1 MAVSFTNNFPM
12 SILEGPQ
19 LLGLLPILC
28 MALTAITTMLLS
40 TLREKGRAVG
50 FAMLIIGSV
59 AAVASALVYPM
70 HEAVVLL
77 DGVLVF
83 DRLSQ
88 VFSVLCIFAGL
99 LAGMLTLGFD
109 EREGLQPEYFSLI
122 AYAVVGMLAMV
133 STRNLVF
140 FFVAL
145 ELMSLAVYVLVSM
158 HRASP
163 MAAEAGLKY
172 FLLGGAASA
181 VLLYGASIIYGT
193 TGSLEVDGIRAAF
206 QSQWNGKLPLLPIV
220 GIGLFSVGFLF
231 KIGAFPF
238 HVWVPDVYT
247 GAATPV
253 TGFMISAVK
262 AAATGAMLRMSLEL
276 FAIPVANTPVLN
288 IILCVITV
296 ATLVFGSIVGARQN
310 RLKRLFA
317 YSTIVHTGYVLL
329 GFLALLSG
337 GEGAKDA
344 ASSIVAYTIFYV
356 VMNLGAFA
364 ILTMISPQHDDDLTL
379 DHLTGLGARR
389 PVLAFAMSVFLLS
402 MAGIP
407 PTAGFF
413 GKYYLFSAA
422 LASGYTGITIVA
434 AFASVVSAVIY
445 LRPMFYMYFK
455 ESEESF
461 QTLPSNWL
469 GSNIVVGL
477 SLFLTVMM
485 GLLPAWFSKL
495 L

>member
-1 MAVSFTNNFPM
+1 MSFSNEFIM
-12 SILEGPQ
+12 SVIEGPQ
-19 LLGLLPILC
+19 WLGLLPIIC
-28 MALTAITTMLLS
+28 MTLTAITTLLLS
-40 TLREKGRAVG
+40 PLRLQGRAAA
-50 FAMLIIGSV
+50 FAMLLIGSIASV
-59 AAVASALVYPM
+59 AAT
-70 HEAVVLL
+70 VVFPFENTIVIL

-88 VFSVLCIFAGL
+88 MFSAICALAGL
-99 LAGMLTLGFD
+99 SAALMTLGFD
-109 EREGLQPEYFSLI
+109 EREGLQTEYFSLI
-122 AYAVVGMLAMV
+122 AFAVVGMMAMV

-140 FFVAL
+140 FFVSL
-145 ELMSLAVYVLVSM
+145 ELMSLAIYVLVSM
-158 HRASP
+158 HRQSS

-181 VLLYGASIIYGT
+181 VLLYGASILYGT
-193 TGSLEVDGIRAAF
+193 TGHLDVEGIRNAF
-206 QSQWNGKLPLLPIV
+206 QSQWNGKLPLLPLV
-220 GIGLFSVGFLF
+220 GLGLFSIGFLF

-238 HVWVPDVYT
+238 HVWIPDVYT

-253 TGFMISAVK
+253 TGFMITAVK
-262 AAATGAMLRMSLEL
+262 AAATGALLRMSLEL
-276 FAIPVANTPVLN
+276 FALPVANQPFLVGVLSA
-288 IILCVITV
+288 III
-296 ATLVFGSIVGARQN
+296 ATLIFGSLVGVRQT
-310 RLKRLFA
+310 RLKRMFA

-344 ASSIVAYTIFYV
+344 ASAIVSYTIFYV

-364 ILTMISPQHDDDLTL
+364 ILTMVSPKDNDDLTL
-379 DHLTGLGARR
+379 NQLTGLGSRR
-389 PVLAFAMSVFLLS
+389 PMLAFAMSVFLLS

-422 LASGYTGITIVA
+422 LASGYTGLTIVA
-434 AFASVVSAVIY
+434 ALASVVSALIY
-445 LRPMFYMYFK
+445 LRPMVYMYMT

-461 QTLPSNWL
+461 QTVPSGWF
-469 GSNIVVGL
+469 GSNFIVAL
-477 SLFLTVMM
+477 SLFLTVAM
-485 GLLPAWFSKL
+485 GLWPSWFAKL

>member
-1 MAVSFTNNFPM
+1 MSFSSMFPM
-12 SILEGPQ
+12 NFIEGQQWLGILP
-19 LLGLLPILC
+19 LFC
-28 MALTAITTMLLS
+28 MTLTAIATLLLS
-40 TLREKGRAVG
+40 ALRHQGRAVA
-50 FAMLIIGSV
+50 FAMLLIGSI
-59 AAVASALVYPM
+59 AAVAST
-70 HEAVVLL
+70 VVFPFQDTIVIL

-88 VFSVLCIFAGL
+88 VFSAICVLAGL
-99 LAGMLTLGFD
+99 AAALMTLGFD
-109 EREGLQPEYFSLI
+109 EREELQPEYFSLI
-122 AYAVVGMLAMV
+122 AFAVVGMLAMV

-140 FFVAL
+140 FFISL

-158 HRASP
+158 HRQSP

-181 VLLYGASIIYGT
+181 VLLYGASILYGT
-193 TGSLEVDGIRAAF
+193 TGSLDVTGIREAF
-206 QSQWNGKLPLLPIV
+206 QSQWNGHLPLLPLV
-220 GIGLFSVGFLF
+220 GLGLFSVGFLF

-238 HVWVPDVYT
+238 HVWIPDVYT

-262 AAATGAMLRMSLEL
+262 AAATGALLRMCLEL
-276 FAIPVANTPVLN
+276 FVGPVSTEPTLVV
-288 IILCVITV
+288 IISAITV
-296 ATLVFGSIVGARQN
+296 ATLLFGSLVGVRQT
-310 RLKRLFA
+310 RLKRIFA

-329 GFLALLSG
+329 GFLALLGG

-344 ASSIVAYTIFYV
+344 ASSIVSYTIFYV

-364 ILTMISPQHDDDLTL
+364 VLTMISPKDNDDLTL
-379 DHLTGLGARR
+379 DQLTGLGRRR
-389 PVLAFAMSVFLLS
+389 PMLAFAMSVFLLS

-422 LASGYTGITIVA
+422 LSSGYVWLTIVA
-434 AFASVVSAVIY
+434 ALASVVSAVIY
-445 LRPMFYMYFK
+445 LRPMVYMYMK

-461 QTLPSNWL
+461 QVVPTSWL
-469 GSNIVVGL
+469 GSNIIVVL

-485 GLLPAWFSKL
+485 GLLPAWFSNL

>member
-1 MAVSFTNNFPM
+1 MAVSFSNMFPM
-12 SILEGPQ
+12 FFIQ
-19 LLGLLPILC
+19 DHQWLGVLPILC
-28 MALTAITTMLLS
+28 MTLTAIATLLLS
-40 TLREKGRAVG
+40 SLRLQGRAAA
-50 FAMLIIGSV
+50 FAMLLIGCI
-59 AAVASALVYPM
+59 AAVASTVVFPF
-70 HEAVVLL
+70 HETIVIL

-88 VFSVLCIFAGL
+88 VFSAICALTGL
-99 LAGMLTLGFD
+99 SAALMSLGFD
-109 EREGLQPEYFSLI
+109 EREGLQTEFFTLI
-122 AYAVVGMLAMV
+122 AFAVVGMMAMV

-145 ELMSLAVYVLVSM
+145 ELMSLAIYVLVSM
-158 HRASP
+158 HRQSP

-181 VLLYGASIIYGT
+181 VLLYGASILYGT
-193 TGSLEVDGIRAAF
+193 TGHLDTDGIRTAF
-206 QSQWNGKLPLLPIV
+206 QNQWNGKLPVLPLV
-220 GIGLFSVGFLF
+220 GLGLFSVGFLF

-238 HVWVPDVYT
+238 HVWIPDVYT

-253 TGFMISAVK
+253 TGFMITAVK
-262 AAATGAMLRMSLEL
+262 AAATGALLRMCLEL
-276 FAIPVANTPVLN
+276 FALPVANEPVLIVLLSG
-288 IILCVITV
+288 III
-296 ATLVFGSIVGARQN
+296 ATLTFGSFVGLRQI
-310 RLKRLFA
+310 RLKRIFA

-344 ASSIVAYTIFYV
+344 ASAIVSYTLFYV
-356 VMNLGAFA
+356 IMNLGAFA
-364 ILTMISPQHDDDLTL
+364 VLTMLSPKDNDDMTL
-379 DHLTGLGARR
+379 SQLTGLGSRR
-389 PVLAFAMSVFLLS
+389 PMLAFAMSVFLLS

-422 LASGYTGITIVA
+422 LASGYTGITLVA
-434 AFASVVSAVIY
+434 ALTSVVAAVIY
-445 LRPMFYMYFK
+445 LRPMIYMYMT

-461 QTLPSNWL
+461 QAVPSGWIGTNF
-469 GSNIVVGL
+469 IVIL
-477 SLFLTVMM
+477 SLFLTVVM
-485 GLLPAWFSKL
+485 GLFPAWFSKL